1 MKDIDILLNKLRR
14 TNPSLTQ
21 DKLIEELKKSTPS
34 TVAILL
40 TMENVK
46 RVAD

>member
-1 MKDIDILLNKLRR
+1 MEELLEYVRK
-14 TNPSLTQ
+14 TNPDMTMDRL
-21 DKLIEELKKSTPS
+21 KEELKKSNYA

-46 RVAD
+46 EGH